1 MKKLF
6 IACSVLALSLSGCAS
21 IISGSTQ
28 TMTFQS
34 TPEYSNI
41 TILNR
46 AGNKIH
52 VGQSPVTINLK
63 RGAGFFKPEK
73 YQVTFEK
80 EGFETKTINI
90 SSSINGWYVG
100 NILFGGWIG
109 LLIVDPA
116 TGAMYTLD
124 SKNSN
129 VVLNDLKKDVAT
141 NAQSLTIVS
150 TDELPKDVL
159 DKAKLVK

>member
-41 TILNR
+41 TISNR

-129 VVLNDLKKDVAT
+129 VVLNDLKKDVAP

>member
-129 VVLNDLKKDVAT
+129 VVLNDLKKDVAP

-150 TDELPKDVL
+150 TDELSKDVL

>member
-63 RGAGFFKPEK
+63 RGAGFFKSEK

-129 VVLNDLKKDVAT
+129 VVLNDLKKDVAP

>member
-129 VVLNDLKKDVAT
+129 VVLNDLKKEVAP

>member
-129 VVLNDLKKDVAT
+129 VVLNDLKKDVAP

>member
-1 MKKLF
+1 MWDH
-6 IACSVLALSLSGCAS
+6 LS
-21 IISGSTQ
+21 
-28 TMTFQS
+28 
-34 TPEYSNI
+34 
-41 TILNR
+41 ILNR

-129 VVLNDLKKDVAT
+129 VVLNDLKKDVAP

-150 TDELPKDVL
+150 TDELSKDVL